1 MGSLGGPQ
9 APMPLLPGDRET
21 GLAVRGSGHT
31 PNACHPDSQPSP
43 SAFIASG
50 LSSPTFE
57 NPGEATDIIRK
68 IHRVHTHTSHIFTHT
83 PHTHTSLTHTHS
95 HSETHTHADSAGAE
109 QPGPLRRREERRV
122 HSAERGRRS
131 GQAPQRPSRPG
142 LTQPGPGP
150 TSCGEGL
157 LTSAGPGSHMPGAQR
172 VFVGGPRTGSGG
184 PGSVPC
190 PLPHQDPVPWV
201 RTLLPCH
208 PDPPVVGTALPS
220 LDLRRTA
227 LEQTA
232 PGWGSGPGPPRP
244 PGPLRRRQPLPR
256 EEPQELVPIRKA
268 SLGTGAPGTHRA

>member
-1 MGSLGGPQ
+1 MYTRTP
-9 APMPLLPGDRET
+9 
-21 GLAVRGSGHT
+21 HT
-31 PNACHPDSQPSP
+31 YLHTHHTLTRPSR
-43 SAFIASG
+43 I
-50 LSSPTFE
+50 
-57 NPGEATDIIRK
+57 
-68 IHRVHTHTSHIFTHT
+68 HTHTQRRTHT
-83 PHTHTSLTHTHS
+83 QTL
-95 HSETHTHADSAGAE
+95 
-109 QPGPLRRREERRV
+109 PGQSSP
-122 HSAERGRRS
+122 GRS
-131 GQAPQRPSRPG
+131 GGVRRGGCTRQKEEGAVAKPRNARHG
-142 LTQPGPGP
+142 LTRPGPGP

-232 PGWGSGPGPPRP
+232 PGWGSGPGPPGP